1 MAVRTCVTRQS
12 ADTPL
17 QHVHNMVTLSILWL
31 GMTSGVVNPPANS
44 NAKLFY
50 TTGNVVAQTQRR
62 ASSDG
67 LAHRGRALIIEFV

>member
-17 QHVHNMVTLSILWL
+17 QRVHNMVTLSILWL

-44 NAKLFY
+44 KCE
-50 TTGNVVAQTQRR
+50 VVLY
-62 ASSDG
+62 DG
-67 LAHRGRALIIEFV
+67 KCCRTDAAARQF

>member
-31 GMTSGVVNPPANS
+31 GMTSGVVNHLQTA

-67 LAHRGRALIIEFV
+67 LAH